1 MKVTIDG
8 QSIEV
13 EPGTT
18 ILQAARMIGGESVP
32 PAMCYYSKLKG
43 SGGKCRCC
51 LVEVSKGSD
60 ADTRP
65 MPKLM
70 ASCVTGAMDGME
82 VKSISSQRVLDAR
95 KSVTEFLLINHPLDC
110 PVCDQ
115 AGECDLQNLS
125 FKHGAG
131 KTRFIEEKRTFE
143 PENIGPNI
151 QLHMN
156 RCILCYRC
164 VMVADQLTDNRV
176 HGVMNRGDHSQIS
189 TCISKAID
197 NEFSGNMI
205 DVCPVGALTDKT
217 FRFKQRVWFNKPFNA
232 HRNCDKC
239 CGKTTLWMFGDEI
252 QRVTGRKDIYHEVE
266 EFICNECRFDHKD
279 TADWVIEGPRKFEK
293 GSVINQNNYT
303 QKLEKVSI
311 QTENQ
316 ILLGRDKDRK
326 KISMPDVPLT
336 EQGKKKLKEG
346 NV

>member
-18 ILQAARMIGGESVP
+18 ILQAARMIGGEVVP

-51 LVEVSKGSD
+51 LVDITKGSE
-60 ADTRP
+60 ADPRP

-70 ASCVTGAMDGME
+70 ASCVTGCQDGME
-82 VKSISSQRVLDAR
+82 IASAASPRVQEAR

-125 FKHGAG
+125 FKHG
-131 KTRFIEEKRTFE
+131 KSEIRFIEEKRTFE
-143 PENIGPNI
+143 PEDIGPNI

-176 HGVMNRGDHSQIS
+176 HGGHGSRGS
-189 TCISKAID
+189 
-197 NEFSGNMI
+197 F
-205 DVCPVGALTDKT
+205 
-217 FRFKQRVWFNKPFNA
+217 
-232 HRNCDKC
+232 
-239 CGKTTLWMFGDEI
+239 
-252 QRVTGRKDIYHEVE
+252 
-266 EFICNECRFDHKD
+266 
-279 TADWVIEGPRKFEK
+279 
-293 GSVINQNNYT
+293 
-303 QKLEKVSI
+303 
-311 QTENQ
+311 
-316 ILLGRDKDRK
+316 
-326 KISMPDVPLT
+326 
-336 EQGKKKLKEG
+336 
-346 NV
+346 